1 MPRVPFTAF
10 LLLFFSAIS
19 TQAFSQAS
27 GAACGAPPA
36 VLTSTR
42 PNIFSEQQ
50 EQWLGDAMADQL
62 ETYYKPVKDPA
73 ANAYLDRIAARLLA
87 ALPPTTIKFR
97 VILVESSEINGF
109 SLAGG
114 RVYITRKL
122 VANAHSEDEVAAVIA
137 HEFGHILSH
146 QFAQEITA
154 DLQRLLGV
162 TTVTD
167 RADVYAKFQQLIDAS
182 MKHPSSSTADTD
194 EKQDEADR
202 VSVYATAA
210 AGYRP
215 QAYSEFW
222 DRSFYTNGKIGN
234 KFSDFFGITSADSK
248 RLRAILNLVAAL
260 PPGCGG
266 TTSSAST
273 EFTHWQQRVIANQAA
288 TATLSTPPL
297 SEVQLTP
304 PLRMSLQ
311 RLRFSRDGKDILA
324 QDESSVFVL
333 SHDPFKFLFRFDAE
347 DSLPAQFSPD
357 SQHIVFHTPR
367 LHTEE
372 WSVPEQKLV
381 AAHEP
386 VARHNCLQS
395 ELSPDGRT
403 LFCVSWSDFGYS
415 LDLSLLEAET
425 GQLILQKKGF
435 FQPGAYA
442 NFMMLSVMNYSP
454 RNFLPLSYSADG
466 NTLLIGLSY
475 AKLAFDLRTRT
486 PIKFAGNLKEDI
498 DGTYAFLGNDRIAAV
513 EARTAPN
520 GGIFSFPD
528 GRRLKKIKIPFNTID
543 SVSMSSGDN
552 VVANMTGEYAAV
564 VADLSTGKYIGIHN
578 PAVDLWDGQFVT
590 EGNDGD
596 VVLMRLTDSAIS
608 ARVTLPLSP
617 LGRLNS
623 VVLSPSG
630 KFIAI
635 SNRSRGGLWDI
646 ATGKQVGLIPNF
658 NNAVFHDDETL
669 YVQFPKQGEH
679 ERAVYHIST
688 STHAGQP
695 VAYKEDEHTHML
707 GGNLL
712 ELKEKDKF
720 AEFVA
725 HNVADNSILWSRT
738 MDRDTPAYTTNFG
751 GPELILSWLLKSPG
765 GKAELKVQPTLAAQA
780 EAIKDKDS
788 ARLIEIVDNLTG
800 KLLGEAVVEVPQEY
814 IGVGG
819 VNRVADLLY
828 VTSDDNRTMVYSLD
842 TAKQLRQIFG
852 QVVAADPASK
862 RICTANRRDEIV
874 VYDTEGVELAHFTL
888 GSPIRFAV
896 FRENGTRLI
905 LMTADQKIRTMEIRP
920 PATNN

>member
-1 MPRVPFTAF
+1 MPRAPFTAF
-10 LLLFFSAIS
+10 LLLLLSAIP

-27 GAACGAPPA
+27 SVACGAPPA

-73 ANAYLDRIAARLLA
+73 ANAYLDRIATRLLA

-154 DLQRLLGV
+154 DLQHLLGV

-167 RADVYAKFQQLIDAS
+167 RADIYAKFQQLTDAR
-182 MKHPSSSTADTD
+182 MKRHSSSTVDTD

-222 DRSFYTNGKIGN
+222 DRSSATNGKVGN
-234 KFSDFFGITSADSK
+234 KFSDFFGITSSNSK

-273 EFTHWQQRVIANQAA
+273 EFTRWQQRVIANQAA
-288 TATLSTPPL
+288 TASLSTPPL
-297 SEVQLTP
+297 SEVQLAP

-311 RLRFSRDGKDILA
+311 RLRFSRDGKNILA

-333 SHDPFKFLFRFDAE
+333 SHDPFKLLFRFDAE

-357 SQHIVFHTPR
+357 SQHIVFHTPL

-372 WSVPEQKLV
+372 WSIPEQKLV

-403 LFCVSWSDFGYS
+403 LFCVSWSDVGYS

-425 GQLILQKKGF
+425 GQVILLKKGF
-435 FQPGAYA
+435 VQPSAYFIVLLA
-442 NFMMLSVMNYSP
+442 MNHSP
-454 RNFLPLSYSADG
+454 RDFLPLSYSADG
-466 NTLLIGLSY
+466 NTLLIGPSFD
-475 AKLAFDLRTRT
+475 KLAFDLRTRT

-513 EARTAPN
+513 NAHNPPN

-528 GRRLKKIKIPFNTID
+528 GRQLKKIKIPFNTIE
-543 SVSMSSGDN
+543 SVSMSNGDN
-552 VVANMTGEYAAV
+552 VIANATGEYAAA
-564 VADLSTGKYIGIHN
+564 VADLSTGKYFGVHN
-578 PAVDLWDGQFVT
+578 PAVDLWDGQFIT
-590 EGNDGD
+590 EGNDGA
-596 VVLMRLTDSAIS
+596 VLLTRLADSAPS
-608 ARVTLPLSP
+608 ARATLPLSP

-623 VVLSPSG
+623 VTLSPSG
-630 KFIAI
+630 RFIAI
-635 SNRSRGGLWDI
+635 SNRTRGGIWNVD
-646 ATGKQVGLIPNF
+646 TGKQVGLMPNF
-658 NNAVFHDDETL
+658 DDAVFHDDEAL

-679 ERAVYHIST
+679 ERAIYHIST

-695 VAYKEDEHTHML
+695 VGYKEDEHTRML

-712 ELKEKDKF
+712 ELKQKDKST

-725 HNVADNSILWSRT
+725 HNVTDNSILWSRI

-751 GPELILSWLLKSPG
+751 GPELIFSWLLKSPG
-765 GKAELKVQPTLAAQA
+765 GKAELKAQPALAAQA
-780 EAIKDKDS
+780 AAIKDKDS

-874 VYDTEGVELAHFTL
+874 VYDSEGIELAHFTL
-888 GSPIRFAV
+888 GSPIRFAR
-896 FRENGTRLI
+896 FRQNGTRLI

-920 PATNN
+920 PTTK

>member
-1 MPRVPFTAF
+1 MPRAPFTAS

-27 GAACGAPPA
+27 SAACGAPPA

-50 EQWLGDAMADQL
+50 EQWLGDAMADL
-62 ETYYKPVKDPA
+62 VERNYKPVKDPA
-73 ANAYLDRIAARLLA
+73 ANAYLDRIATRLLA

-122 VANAHSEDEVAAVIA
+122 VANAHSEDEVAGVIA

-146 QFAQEITA
+146 QFAQEITT
-154 DLQRLLGV
+154 DLQRLLNV

-167 RADVYAKFQQLIDAS
+167 RADVYAKFQQLTDAR
-182 MKHPSSSTADTD
+182 MKRHSSSTLDTD

-202 VSVYATAA
+202 VSVYATAV

-222 DRSFYTNGKIGN
+222 DRSSAANGKVGN

-248 RLRAILNLVAAL
+248 RLRAILNLLAAL
-260 PPGCGG
+260 PPGCGN
-266 TTSSAST
+266 TTSSTST
-273 EFTHWQQRVIANQAA
+273 EFTQWQQRVIANQAA
-288 TATLSTPPL
+288 TATLTTPPL

-304 PLRMSLQ
+304 PLHMSLQ
-311 RLRFSRDGKDILA
+311 RLRFSRDGKNILA

-333 SHDPFKFLFRFDAE
+333 SRDPFKLLFRFDAE

-357 SQHIVFHTPR
+357 SQHIVFHTPL

-395 ELSPDGRT
+395 GLSPDGRT
-403 LFCVSWSDFGYS
+403 LFCVSMTDLSYY
-415 LDLSLLEAET
+415 LDLSLLDAET
-425 GQLILQKKGF
+425 GQVVFQKKDF
-435 FQPGAYA
+435 YFWLY
-442 NFMMLSVMNYSP
+442 NYFSLLLAFNRSP
-454 RNFLPLSYSADG
+454 HNLLPFSYSADG
-466 NTLLIGLSY
+466 NTLLIGPST

-486 PIKFAGNLKEDI
+486 PIKLEGNLKSSI
-498 DGTYAFLGNDRIAAV
+498 DGTYAFLGNDRIAGI
-513 EARTAPN
+513 N
-520 GGIFSFPD
+520 GHDHAYDGIFSFPD
-528 GRRLKKIKIPFNTID
+528 GRRLKKVKIPFNTIY
-543 SVSMSSGDN
+543 SVSSGDE
-552 VVANMTGEYAAV
+552 VIGDTTGEYAAAL
-564 VADLSTGKYIGIHN
+564 ADLSTDKYISIRN
-578 PAVDLWDGQFVT
+578 PTADLWDGQFIT
-590 EGNDGD
+590 EGNDGG
-596 VVLMRLTDSAIS
+596 VVLARLTDTVNP
-608 ARVTLPLSP
+608 ARVALPFSP

-623 VVLSPSG
+623 VTLSPSG

-635 SNRSRGGLWDI
+635 SNRSRGGIWNV
-646 ATGKQVGLIPNF
+646 ATGKQVGLMLNF
-658 NNAVFHDDETL
+658 DDAVFRDDETL
-669 YVQFPKQGEH
+669 YVEFPKQGEH

-688 STHAGQP
+688 STRAGQP
-695 VAYKEDEHTHML
+695 AGYKEDEHTHML

-712 ELKEKDKF
+712 ELQQKDKST

-725 HNVADNSILWSRT
+725 HNVANNSILWSRT

-751 GPELILSWLLKSPG
+751 GPELIFSWLLKSPG
-765 GKAELKVQPTLAAQA
+765 GNAELKAQPALAAQA
-780 EAIKDKDS
+780 AAIKDKDN
-788 ARLIEIVDNLTG
+788 ARLIEILDNLTG

-852 QVVAADPASK
+852 HVIAADASSK

-888 GSPIRFAV
+888 GSPIRFAI
-896 FRENGTRLI
+896 FRQDGTRLI